1 MTKMSWRR
9 DLITMNVTTIANIF
23 AVLFAPIVAVWV
35 GQVLL
40 DRTEKRKDKMSIF
53 RSLVSSRVYGWTVE
67 SVNALNLIELVFYK
81 DENVCQQWRK
91 YYESLN
97 VKAPADETQIR
108 KMQFEQ
114 DELIRV
120 MGKTLKYSDDAIAQ
134 IIRTPYMPIGMSN
147 QMQSQ
152 QKYQDMQLATMQALL
167 GQMEKKEN
175 G

>member
-1 MTKMSWRR
+1 
-9 DLITMNVTTIANIF
+9 
-23 AVLFAPIVAVWV
+23 
-35 GQVLL
+35 L
-40 DRTEKRKDKMSIF
+40 DSRKCKCIKS
-53 RSLVSSRVYGWTVE
+53 
-67 SVNALNLIELVFYK
+67 IELVFYK

-97 VKAPADETQIR
+97 VKVPADETQIR

-152 QKYQDMQLATMQALL
+152 QKYQDMQLAAMQAFL

>member
-1 MTKMSWRR
+1 
-9 DLITMNVTTIANIF
+9 MNVTTIANIF
-23 AVLFAPIVAVWV
+23 AVLFATIVAVWI

-40 DRTEKRKDKMSIF
+40 DRTEKRKDKMRIF

-67 SVNALNLIELVFYK
+67 SVNVLNLIELVFYK

-97 VKAPADETQIR
+97 VKVPADETQIR

-120 MGKTLKYSDDAIAQ
+120 MGKL
-134 IIRTPYMPIGMSN
+134 
-147 QMQSQ
+147 
-152 QKYQDMQLATMQALL
+152 
-167 GQMEKKEN
+167 
-175 G
+175 